1 MGWFPFFIQLEGA
14 RGLLVGGGR
23 VALRKAEKLLPFGA
37 QLTVVAPRI
46 CPPLAALPGLTL
58 CRRAFADS
66 DLSPAPDFVIAA
78 TGDRALDRRIAALCR
93 TRRILVN
100 VVDDP
105 AACGFYFPALVQRGR
120 LCIGISTGGASPTAA
135 AWLRQKIEALLPPGF
150 DGILDRLA
158 ARREAVKAEGGSE
171 AKRAE
176 RLQQAFALEL
186 AAAEAPRA
194 PAAAWEN
201 AGPGRVALV
210 GAGCG
215 RADLITVRGLR
226 LLQQCRAVVYDDL
239 IDTALLD
246 TAPAGAERIYVGK
259 RSGRHSAPQAEI
271 NAALIA
277 LAQRGGLTV
286 RLKGGDPY
294 VFGRGGEEAL
304 ALQRAGIPFEVVPG
318 HHGGHRRPGRSGH
331 TGHAPGRQPR
341 RTHHHGAHAG
351 RNARFFPLGR
361 AGGGWNAGLSDG
373 PAAAAADRC
382 RAAGGRFAA
391 PNARGRAFGRQ
402 RAAPGRCARKPWRD
416 HRRRARGRRRSPGC
430 DCRGRRAR
438 DGTAEFPIVNQQEKP
453 LAGGKVP
460 LSAALFFYTVTAAA
474 GRFLYCRGCGSAAL
488 RPGAGRS
495 RSGSPGRYR
504 RYTGGSRRG

>member
-37 QLTVVAPRI
+37 QLTVVAPCI

-78 TGDRALDRRIAALCR
+78 TGERALDRRIAALCR
-93 TRRILVN
+93 ARRILVN

-186 AAAEAPRA
+186 AAAEAPHA
-194 PAAAWEN
+194 PAAAREN

-318 HHGGHRRPGRSGH
+318 ITAAIAVPAEAGIPVTHRGVSRAVHIITAH
-331 TGHAPGRQPR
+331 TQDETPDFSRWAALAADGTLVFLMGLQRLPQIA
-341 RTHHHGAHAG
+341 AG
-351 RNARFFPLGR
+351 LL
-361 AGGGWNAGLSDG
+361 AGGLPPQT
-373 PAAAAADRC
+373 PAAVLSGGNAPHPAAVRASLGEITDAA
-382 RAAGGRFAA
+382 RAAGVEA
-391 PNARGRAFGRQ
+391 PAVIVVGDVAGMELL
-402 RAAPGRCARKPWRD
+402 
-416 HRRRARGRRRSPGC
+416 HSP
-430 DCRGRRAR
+430 
-438 DGTAEFPIVNQQEKP
+438 
-453 LAGGKVP
+453 
-460 LSAALFFYTVTAAA
+460 S
-474 GRFLYCRGCGSAAL
+474 
-488 RPGAGRS
+488 
-495 RSGSPGRYR
+495 
-504 RYTGGSRRG
+504 

>member
-37 QLTVVAPRI
+37 QLTVVAPCI
-46 CPPLAALPGLTL
+46 CPPLAVLPGLTL

-93 TRRILVN
+93 ARRILVN

-186 AAAEAPRA
+186 AAAEAPHA
-194 PAAAWEN
+194 PAAAREN

-239 IDTALLD
+239 IDSALLD

-318 HHGGHRRPGRSGH
+318 ITAAIAVPAEAGIPVTHRGVSRAVHIITAH
-331 TGHAPGRQPR
+331 TQDETPDFSRWAALAADGTLVFLMGLQRLPQIA
-341 RTHHHGAHAG
+341 AG
-351 RNARFFPLGR
+351 LL
-361 AGGGWNAGLSDG
+361 AGGLPPQTPAAVLSGGNAPHPAAVRASLGEI
-373 PAAAAADRC
+373 AAAA
-382 RAAGGRFAA
+382 RAAGVEA
-391 PNARGRAFGRQ
+391 PAVIVVGDVAGMELLN
-402 RAAPGRCARKPWRD
+402 
-416 HRRRARGRRRSPGC
+416 
-430 DCRGRRAR
+430 
-438 DGTAEFPIVNQQEKP
+438 FP
-453 LAGGKVP
+453 
-460 LSAALFFYTVTAAA
+460 S
-474 GRFLYCRGCGSAAL
+474 
-488 RPGAGRS
+488 
-495 RSGSPGRYR
+495 
-504 RYTGGSRRG
+504 

>member
-37 QLTVVAPRI
+37 QLTVVAPCI

-318 HHGGHRRPGRSGH
+318 ITAAIAVPAEAGIPVTHRGVSRAVHIITAH
-331 TGHAPGRQPR
+331 TQDETPDFSRWAALAADGTLVFLMGLQRLPQIA
-341 RTHHHGAHAG
+341 AG
-351 RNARFFPLGR
+351 LL
-361 AGGGWNAGLSDG
+361 AGGLPPQT
-373 PAAAAADRC
+373 PAAVLSGGNAPHPAAVRASLGEITDAA
-382 RAAGGRFAA
+382 RAAGVEA
-391 PNARGRAFGRQ
+391 PAVIVVGDVAGMELL
-402 RAAPGRCARKPWRD
+402 
-416 HRRRARGRRRSPGC
+416 HSP
-430 DCRGRRAR
+430 
-438 DGTAEFPIVNQQEKP
+438 
-453 LAGGKVP
+453 
-460 LSAALFFYTVTAAA
+460 S
-474 GRFLYCRGCGSAAL
+474 
-488 RPGAGRS
+488 
-495 RSGSPGRYR
+495 
-504 RYTGGSRRG
+504 

>member
-37 QLTVVAPRI
+37 QLTVVAPCI

-93 TRRILVN
+93 ARRILVN

-186 AAAEAPRA
+186 AAAEAPHA
-194 PAAAWEN
+194 PAAAREN

-215 RADLITVRGLR
+215 RADLITMRGLR

-318 HHGGHRRPGRSGH
+318 ITAAIAVPAEAGIPVTHRGVSRAVHIITAH
-331 TGHAPGRQPR
+331 TQDETPDFSRWAALAADGTLVFLMGLQRLPQIA
-341 RTHHHGAHAG
+341 AG
-351 RNARFFPLGR
+351 LL
-361 AGGGWNAGLSDG
+361 AGGLPPQT
-373 PAAAAADRC
+373 PAAVLSGGNAPHPAAVRASLGEITDAA
-382 RAAGGRFAA
+382 RAAGVEA
-391 PNARGRAFGRQ
+391 PAVIVVGDVAGMELLN
-402 RAAPGRCARKPWRD
+402 
-416 HRRRARGRRRSPGC
+416 
-430 DCRGRRAR
+430 
-438 DGTAEFPIVNQQEKP
+438 FP
-453 LAGGKVP
+453 
-460 LSAALFFYTVTAAA
+460 S
-474 GRFLYCRGCGSAAL
+474 
-488 RPGAGRS
+488 
-495 RSGSPGRYR
+495 
-504 RYTGGSRRG
+504 

>member
-1 MGWFPFFIQLEGA
+1 MGWFPFFIQLEGT

-37 QLTVVAPRI
+37 QLTVVAPCI

-93 TRRILVN
+93 ARRILVN

-186 AAAEAPRA
+186 AAAEAPHA

-318 HHGGHRRPGRSGH
+318 ITAAIAVPAEAGIPVTHRGVSRAVHIITAH
-331 TGHAPGRQPR
+331 TQDETPDFSRWAALAADGTLVFLMGLQRLPQIA
-341 RTHHHGAHAG
+341 AG
-351 RNARFFPLGR
+351 LL
-361 AGGGWNAGLSDG
+361 AGGLPPATPAAVLSGGNAPHPAAVRASLGEI
-373 PAAAAADRC
+373 AAAA
-382 RAAGGRFAA
+382 RAAGVEA
-391 PNARGRAFGRQ
+391 PAVIVVGDVAGMELLN
-402 RAAPGRCARKPWRD
+402 
-416 HRRRARGRRRSPGC
+416 
-430 DCRGRRAR
+430 
-438 DGTAEFPIVNQQEKP
+438 FP
-453 LAGGKVP
+453 
-460 LSAALFFYTVTAAA
+460 S
-474 GRFLYCRGCGSAAL
+474 
-488 RPGAGRS
+488 
-495 RSGSPGRYR
+495 
-504 RYTGGSRRG
+504 

>member
-1 MGWFPFFIQLEGA
+1 MGWFPFFIRLEGK

-37 QLTVVAPRI
+37 QLTVVAPCI

-186 AAAEAPRA
+186 AAAEAPHA
-194 PAAAWEN
+194 PAAAREN

-246 TAPAGAERIYVGK
+246 IAPAGAERIYVGK

-318 HHGGHRRPGRSGH
+318 ITAAIAVPAEAGIPVTHRGVSRAVHIITAH
-331 TGHAPGRQPR
+331 TQDETPDFSRWAALAADGTLVFLMGLQRLPQIA
-341 RTHHHGAHAG
+341 AG
-351 RNARFFPLGR
+351 LL
-361 AGGGWNAGLSDG
+361 AGGLPPQT
-373 PAAAAADRC
+373 PAAVLSGGNAPHPAAVRASLGEITDAA
-382 RAAGGRFAA
+382 RAAGVEA
-391 PNARGRAFGRQ
+391 PAVIVVGDVAGMELLN
-402 RAAPGRCARKPWRD
+402 
-416 HRRRARGRRRSPGC
+416 
-430 DCRGRRAR
+430 
-438 DGTAEFPIVNQQEKP
+438 FP
-453 LAGGKVP
+453 
-460 LSAALFFYTVTAAA
+460 S
-474 GRFLYCRGCGSAAL
+474 
-488 RPGAGRS
+488 
-495 RSGSPGRYR
+495 
-504 RYTGGSRRG
+504 

>member
-37 QLTVVAPRI
+37 QLTVVAPCI

-186 AAAEAPRA
+186 AAAEAPHA

-246 TAPAGAERIYVGK
+246 TVPAGAERIYVGK

-318 HHGGHRRPGRSGH
+318 ITAAIAVPAEAGIPVTHRGVSRAVHIITAH
-331 TGHAPGRQPR
+331 TQDETPDFSRWAALAADGTLVFLMGLQRLPQIA
-341 RTHHHGAHAG
+341 AG
-351 RNARFFPLGR
+351 LL
-361 AGGGWNAGLSDG
+361 AGGLPPQT
-373 PAAAAADRC
+373 PAAVLSGGNAPHPAAVRASLGEITDAA
-382 RAAGGRFAA
+382 RAAGVEA
-391 PNARGRAFGRQ
+391 PAVIVVGDVAGMELLN
-402 RAAPGRCARKPWRD
+402 
-416 HRRRARGRRRSPGC
+416 
-430 DCRGRRAR
+430 
-438 DGTAEFPIVNQQEKP
+438 FP
-453 LAGGKVP
+453 
-460 LSAALFFYTVTAAA
+460 S
-474 GRFLYCRGCGSAAL
+474 
-488 RPGAGRS
+488 
-495 RSGSPGRYR
+495 
-504 RYTGGSRRG
+504 

>member
-37 QLTVVAPRI
+37 QLTVVAPCI

-93 TRRILVN
+93 ARRILVN

-150 DGILDRLA
+150 AGILDRLA

-259 RSGRHSAPQAEI
+259 RSGRRSAPQAEI

-318 HHGGHRRPGRSGH
+318 ITAAIAVPAEAGIPVTHRGVSRAVHIITAH
-331 TGHAPGRQPR
+331 TQDETPDFSRWAALAADGTLVFLMGLQRLPQIA
-341 RTHHHGAHAG
+341 AG
-351 RNARFFPLGR
+351 LL
-361 AGGGWNAGLSDG
+361 AGGLPPQT
-373 PAAAAADRC
+373 PAAVLSGGNAPHPAAVRASLGEITDAA
-382 RAAGGRFAA
+382 RAAGVEA
-391 PNARGRAFGRQ
+391 PAVIVVGDVAGMELLN
-402 RAAPGRCARKPWRD
+402 
-416 HRRRARGRRRSPGC
+416 
-430 DCRGRRAR
+430 
-438 DGTAEFPIVNQQEKP
+438 FP
-453 LAGGKVP
+453 
-460 LSAALFFYTVTAAA
+460 S
-474 GRFLYCRGCGSAAL
+474 
-488 RPGAGRS
+488 
-495 RSGSPGRYR
+495 
-504 RYTGGSRRG
+504 

>member
-1 MGWFPFFIQLEGA
+1 MGWFPFFIQLEGT

-37 QLTVVAPRI
+37 QLTVVAPCI

-194 PAAAWEN
+194 PAAAREN

-318 HHGGHRRPGRSGH
+318 ITAAIAVPAEAGIPVTHRGVSRAVHIITAH
-331 TGHAPGRQPR
+331 TQDETPDFSRWAALAADGTLVFLMGLQRLPQIA
-341 RTHHHGAHAG
+341 AG
-351 RNARFFPLGR
+351 LL
-361 AGGGWNAGLSDG
+361 AGGLPPQT
-373 PAAAAADRC
+373 PAAVLSGGNAPHPAAVRASLGEITDAA
-382 RAAGGRFAA
+382 RAAGVEA
-391 PNARGRAFGRQ
+391 PAVIVVGDVAGMELLN
-402 RAAPGRCARKPWRD
+402 
-416 HRRRARGRRRSPGC
+416 SP
-430 DCRGRRAR
+430 
-438 DGTAEFPIVNQQEKP
+438 
-453 LAGGKVP
+453 
-460 LSAALFFYTVTAAA
+460 S
-474 GRFLYCRGCGSAAL
+474 
-488 RPGAGRS
+488 
-495 RSGSPGRYR
+495 
-504 RYTGGSRRG
+504 

>member
-1 MGWFPFFIQLEGA
+1 MGWFPFFVQLEGA

-37 QLTVVAPRI
+37 QLTVVAPCI

-78 TGDRALDRRIAALCR
+78 TGNRALDRRIAALCR

-318 HHGGHRRPGRSGH
+318 ITAAIAVPAEAGIPVTHRGVSRAVHIITAH
-331 TGHAPGRQPR
+331 TQDETPDFSRWAALAADGTLVFLMGLQRLPQIA
-341 RTHHHGAHAG
+341 AG
-351 RNARFFPLGR
+351 LL
-361 AGGGWNAGLSDG
+361 AGGLPPQT
-373 PAAAAADRC
+373 PAAVLSGGNAPHPAAVRASLGEITDAA
-382 RAAGGRFAA
+382 RAAGVEA
-391 PNARGRAFGRQ
+391 PAVIVVGDVAGMELLN
-402 RAAPGRCARKPWRD
+402 
-416 HRRRARGRRRSPGC
+416 
-430 DCRGRRAR
+430 
-438 DGTAEFPIVNQQEKP
+438 FP
-453 LAGGKVP
+453 
-460 LSAALFFYTVTAAA
+460 S
-474 GRFLYCRGCGSAAL
+474 
-488 RPGAGRS
+488 
-495 RSGSPGRYR
+495 
-504 RYTGGSRRG
+504 

>member
-37 QLTVVAPRI
+37 QLTVVAPCI

-93 TRRILVN
+93 ARRILVN

-194 PAAAWEN
+194 PAAARES

-246 TAPAGAERIYVGK
+246 TVPAGAERIYVGK

-318 HHGGHRRPGRSGH
+318 ITAAIAVPAEAGIPVTHRGVSRAVHIITAH
-331 TGHAPGRQPR
+331 TQDETPDFSRWAALAADGTLVFLMGLQRLPQIA
-341 RTHHHGAHAG
+341 AG
-351 RNARFFPLGR
+351 LL
-361 AGGGWNAGLSDG
+361 AGGLPPQT
-373 PAAAAADRC
+373 PAAVLSGGNAPHPAAVRASLGEITDAA
-382 RAAGGRFAA
+382 RAAGVEA
-391 PNARGRAFGRQ
+391 PAVIVVGDVAGMELLN
-402 RAAPGRCARKPWRD
+402 
-416 HRRRARGRRRSPGC
+416 
-430 DCRGRRAR
+430 
-438 DGTAEFPIVNQQEKP
+438 FP
-453 LAGGKVP
+453 
-460 LSAALFFYTVTAAA
+460 S
-474 GRFLYCRGCGSAAL
+474 
-488 RPGAGRS
+488 
-495 RSGSPGRYR
+495 
-504 RYTGGSRRG
+504 

>member
-37 QLTVVAPRI
+37 QLTVVAPCI

-93 TRRILVN
+93 ARRILVN

-186 AAAEAPRA
+186 AAAEAPHA
-194 PAAAWEN
+194 PAAAREN

-318 HHGGHRRPGRSGH
+318 ITAAIAVPAEAGIPVTHRGVSRAVHIITAH
-331 TGHAPGRQPR
+331 TQDETPDFSRWAALAADGTLVFLMGLQRLPQIA
-341 RTHHHGAHAG
+341 AG
-351 RNARFFPLGR
+351 LL
-361 AGGGWNAGLSDG
+361 AGGLPPQT
-373 PAAAAADRC
+373 PAAVLSGGNAPHPAAVRASLGEITDAA
-382 RAAGGRFAA
+382 RAAGVEA
-391 PNARGRAFGRQ
+391 PAV
-402 RAAPGRCARKPWRD
+402 
-416 HRRRARGRRRSPGC
+416 
-430 DCRGRRAR
+430 
-438 DGTAEFPIVNQQEKP
+438 IVVGDV
-453 LAGGKVP
+453 AGMELLNYP
-460 LSAALFFYTVTAAA
+460 S
-474 GRFLYCRGCGSAAL
+474 
-488 RPGAGRS
+488 
-495 RSGSPGRYR
+495 
-504 RYTGGSRRG
+504 

>member
-1 MGWFPFFIQLEGA
+1 MGWFPFFIRLEGA

-37 QLTVVAPRI
+37 QLTVVAPCI

-93 TRRILVN
+93 ARRILVN

-186 AAAEAPRA
+186 AAAEAPHA
-194 PAAAWEN
+194 PAVARES

-246 TAPAGAERIYVGK
+246 TVPAGAERIYVGK

-318 HHGGHRRPGRSGH
+318 ITAAIAVPAEAGIPVTHRGVSRAVHIITAH
-331 TGHAPGRQPR
+331 TQDETPDFSRWAALAADGTLVFLMGLQRLPQIA
-341 RTHHHGAHAG
+341 AG
-351 RNARFFPLGR
+351 LL
-361 AGGGWNAGLSDG
+361 AGGLPPQT
-373 PAAAAADRC
+373 PAAVLSGGNAPHPAAVRASLGEITDAA
-382 RAAGGRFAA
+382 RAAGVEA
-391 PNARGRAFGRQ
+391 PAVIVVGDVAGMELL
-402 RAAPGRCARKPWRD
+402 
-416 HRRRARGRRRSPGC
+416 HSP
-430 DCRGRRAR
+430 
-438 DGTAEFPIVNQQEKP
+438 
-453 LAGGKVP
+453 
-460 LSAALFFYTVTAAA
+460 S
-474 GRFLYCRGCGSAAL
+474 
-488 RPGAGRS
+488 
-495 RSGSPGRYR
+495 
-504 RYTGGSRRG
+504 

>member
-37 QLTVVAPRI
+37 QLTVVAPCI

-93 TRRILVN
+93 ARRILVN

-318 HHGGHRRPGRSGH
+318 ITAAIAVPAEAGIPVTHRGVSRAVHIITAH
-331 TGHAPGRQPR
+331 TQDETPDFSRWAALAADGTLVFLMGLQRLPQIA
-341 RTHHHGAHAG
+341 AG
-351 RNARFFPLGR
+351 LL
-361 AGGGWNAGLSDG
+361 AGGLPPQTPAAVLSGGNAPHPAAVRASLGEI
-373 PAAAAADRC
+373 AAAA
-382 RAAGGRFAA
+382 RAAGVEA
-391 PNARGRAFGRQ
+391 PAVIVVGDVAGMELLN
-402 RAAPGRCARKPWRD
+402 
-416 HRRRARGRRRSPGC
+416 
-430 DCRGRRAR
+430 
-438 DGTAEFPIVNQQEKP
+438 FP
-453 LAGGKVP
+453 
-460 LSAALFFYTVTAAA
+460 S
-474 GRFLYCRGCGSAAL
+474 
-488 RPGAGRS
+488 
-495 RSGSPGRYR
+495 
-504 RYTGGSRRG
+504 

>member
-1 MGWFPFFIQLEGA
+1 MGWFPFFIQLEGT
-14 RGLLVGGGR
+14 RVLLVGGGR

-37 QLTVVAPRI
+37 QLTVVAPCI

-186 AAAEAPRA
+186 AAAEAPHA
-194 PAAAWEN
+194 PAAAREN

-239 IDTALLD
+239 IDSALLD

-318 HHGGHRRPGRSGH
+318 ITAAIAVPAEAGIPVTHRGVSRAVHIITAH
-331 TGHAPGRQPR
+331 TQDETPDFSRWAALAADGTLVFLMGLQRLPQIA
-341 RTHHHGAHAG
+341 
-351 RNARFFPLGR
+351 
-361 AGGGWNAGLSDG
+361 AGL
-373 PAAAAADRC
+373 
-382 RAAGGRFAA
+382 
-391 PNARGRAFGRQ
+391 
-402 RAAPGRCARKPWRD
+402 
-416 HRRRARGRRRSPGC
+416 
-430 DCRGRRAR
+430 
-438 DGTAEFPIVNQQEKP
+438 
-453 LAGGKVP
+453 LAGGLPPATPAAV
-460 LSAALFFYTVTAAA
+460 LSGGNAPHPAAVRASLGEIVAAA
-474 GRFLYCRGCGSAAL
+474 RAADVEA
-488 RPGAGRS
+488 PAVIVVGDVAGMELLNFPS
-495 RSGSPGRYR
+495 
-504 RYTGGSRRG
+504 

>member
-37 QLTVVAPRI
+37 QLTVVAPCI
-46 CPPLAALPGLTL
+46 CPSLAALPGLTL

-93 TRRILVN
+93 ARRILVN

-120 LCIGISTGGASPTAA
+120 LCIGISTSGASPTAA

-186 AAAEAPRA
+186 AAAEAPHA
-194 PAAAWEN
+194 PAAAREN

-246 TAPAGAERIYVGK
+246 TVPAGAERIYVGK

-318 HHGGHRRPGRSGH
+318 ITAAIAVPAEAGIPVTHRGVSRAVHIITAH
-331 TGHAPGRQPR
+331 TQDETPDFSRWAALAADGTLVFLMGLQRLPQIA
-341 RTHHHGAHAG
+341 AG
-351 RNARFFPLGR
+351 LL
-361 AGGGWNAGLSDG
+361 AGGLPPQT
-373 PAAAAADRC
+373 PAAVLSGGNAPHPAAVRASLGEITDAA
-382 RAAGGRFAA
+382 RAAGVEA
-391 PNARGRAFGRQ
+391 PAVIVVGDVAGMELL
-402 RAAPGRCARKPWRD
+402 
-416 HRRRARGRRRSPGC
+416 HSP
-430 DCRGRRAR
+430 
-438 DGTAEFPIVNQQEKP
+438 
-453 LAGGKVP
+453 
-460 LSAALFFYTVTAAA
+460 S
-474 GRFLYCRGCGSAAL
+474 
-488 RPGAGRS
+488 
-495 RSGSPGRYR
+495 
-504 RYTGGSRRG
+504 

>member
-1 MGWFPFFIQLEGA
+1 MGWFPFFIRLEGA
-14 RGLLVGGGR
+14 HGLLVGGGR
-23 VALRKAEKLLPFGA
+23 VALHKAEKLLPFGA

-186 AAAEAPRA
+186 AAAEAPHA
-194 PAAAWEN
+194 PAAAREN

-215 RADLITVRGLR
+215 RANLITVRGLR

-318 HHGGHRRPGRSGH
+318 ITAAIAVPAEAGIPVTHRGVSRAVHIITAH
-331 TGHAPGRQPR
+331 TQDETPDFSRWAALAADGTLVFLMGLQRLPQIA
-341 RTHHHGAHAG
+341 AG
-351 RNARFFPLGR
+351 LL
-361 AGGGWNAGLSDG
+361 AGGLPPET
-373 PAAAAADRC
+373 PAAVLSGGNAPHPAAVRASLGEIADAA
-382 RAAGGRFAA
+382 RAAGVEA
-391 PNARGRAFGRQ
+391 PAVIVVGDVAGMELLN
-402 RAAPGRCARKPWRD
+402 
-416 HRRRARGRRRSPGC
+416 
-430 DCRGRRAR
+430 
-438 DGTAEFPIVNQQEKP
+438 FP
-453 LAGGKVP
+453 
-460 LSAALFFYTVTAAA
+460 S
-474 GRFLYCRGCGSAAL
+474 
-488 RPGAGRS
+488 
-495 RSGSPGRYR
+495 
-504 RYTGGSRRG
+504 

>member
-37 QLTVVAPRI
+37 QLTVVAPCI

-93 TRRILVN
+93 ARRILVN

-186 AAAEAPRA
+186 AAAEAPHA
-194 PAAAWEN
+194 PAAAREN

-318 HHGGHRRPGRSGH
+318 ITAAIAVPAEAGIPVTHRGVSRAVHIITAH
-331 TGHAPGRQPR
+331 TQDETPDFSRWAALAADGTLVFLMGLQRLPQIA
-341 RTHHHGAHAG
+341 AG
-351 RNARFFPLGR
+351 LL
-361 AGGGWNAGLSDG
+361 AGGLPPQT
-373 PAAAAADRC
+373 PAAVLSGGNAPHPAAVRASLGEITDVA
-382 RAAGGRFAA
+382 RAAGVEA
-391 PNARGRAFGRQ
+391 PAVIVVGDVAGMELL
-402 RAAPGRCARKPWRD
+402 
-416 HRRRARGRRRSPGC
+416 H
-430 DCRGRRAR
+430 
-438 DGTAEFPIVNQQEKP
+438 FP
-453 LAGGKVP
+453 
-460 LSAALFFYTVTAAA
+460 S
-474 GRFLYCRGCGSAAL
+474 
-488 RPGAGRS
+488 
-495 RSGSPGRYR
+495 
-504 RYTGGSRRG
+504 

>member
-1 MGWFPFFIQLEGA
+1 MGWFPFFIQLEGT

-37 QLTVVAPRI
+37 QLTVVAPCI

-176 RLQQAFALEL
+176 RRQQAFALEL
-186 AAAEAPRA
+186 AAAEAPHA
-194 PAAAWEN
+194 PAAAREN

-246 TAPAGAERIYVGK
+246 TVPAGAERIYVGK

-318 HHGGHRRPGRSGH
+318 ITAAIAVPAEAGIPVTHRGVSRAVHIITAH
-331 TGHAPGRQPR
+331 TQDETPDFSRWAALAADGTLVFLMGLQRLPQIA
-341 RTHHHGAHAG
+341 AG
-351 RNARFFPLGR
+351 LL
-361 AGGGWNAGLSDG
+361 AGGLPPATPAAVLSGGNAPHPAAVRASLGEI
-373 PAAAAADRC
+373 AAAA
-382 RAAGGRFAA
+382 RAADVEA
-391 PNARGRAFGRQ
+391 PAVIVVGDVAGMELLN
-402 RAAPGRCARKPWRD
+402 
-416 HRRRARGRRRSPGC
+416 
-430 DCRGRRAR
+430 
-438 DGTAEFPIVNQQEKP
+438 FP
-453 LAGGKVP
+453 
-460 LSAALFFYTVTAAA
+460 S
-474 GRFLYCRGCGSAAL
+474 
-488 RPGAGRS
+488 
-495 RSGSPGRYR
+495 
-504 RYTGGSRRG
+504 

>member
-37 QLTVVAPRI
+37 QLTVVAPCI

-93 TRRILVN
+93 ARRILVN

-186 AAAEAPRA
+186 AAAEAPPV

-318 HHGGHRRPGRSGH
+318 ITAAIAVPAEAGIPVTHRGVSRAVHIITAH
-331 TGHAPGRQPR
+331 TQDETPDFSRWAALAADGTLVFLMGLQRLPQIA
-341 RTHHHGAHAG
+341 AG
-351 RNARFFPLGR
+351 LL
-361 AGGGWNAGLSDG
+361 AGGLPPATPAAVLSGGNAPHPAAVRASLGEI
-373 PAAAAADRC
+373 AAAA
-382 RAAGGRFAA
+382 RAADVEA
-391 PNARGRAFGRQ
+391 PAVIVVGDVAGMELLN
-402 RAAPGRCARKPWRD
+402 
-416 HRRRARGRRRSPGC
+416 
-430 DCRGRRAR
+430 
-438 DGTAEFPIVNQQEKP
+438 FP
-453 LAGGKVP
+453 
-460 LSAALFFYTVTAAA
+460 S
-474 GRFLYCRGCGSAAL
+474 
-488 RPGAGRS
+488 
-495 RSGSPGRYR
+495 
-504 RYTGGSRRG
+504 

>member
-37 QLTVVAPRI
+37 QLTVVAPCI

-93 TRRILVN
+93 ARRILVN

-186 AAAEAPRA
+186 AAAEAPHA
-194 PAAAWEN
+194 PAAAREN

-246 TAPAGAERIYVGK
+246 TVPAGAERIYVGK

-318 HHGGHRRPGRSGH
+318 ITAAIAVPAEAGIPVTHRGVSRAVHIITAH
-331 TGHAPGRQPR
+331 TQDETPDFSRWAALAADGTLVFLMGLQRLPQIA
-341 RTHHHGAHAG
+341 AG
-351 RNARFFPLGR
+351 LL
-361 AGGGWNAGLSDG
+361 AGGLP
-373 PAAAAADRC
+373 PAPPGC
-382 RAAGGRFAA
+382 
-391 PNARGRAFGRQ
+391 AFGRQ

-416 HRRRARGRRRSPGC
+416 HRRRARGRRRSPGRHR
-430 DCRGRRAR
+430 RGRRCG
-438 DGTAEFPIVNQQEKP
+438 DGAAEFPVIKQQEKP

>member
-246 TAPAGAERIYVGK
+246 IAPAGAERIYVGK

-318 HHGGHRRPGRSGH
+318 ITAAIAVPAEAGIPVTHRGVSRAVHIITAH
-331 TGHAPGRQPR
+331 TQDETPDFSRWAALAADGTLVFLMGLQRLPQIA
-341 RTHHHGAHAG
+341 AG
-351 RNARFFPLGR
+351 LL
-361 AGGGWNAGLSDG
+361 AGGLPPATPAAVLSGGNAPHPAAVRASLGEI
-373 PAAAAADRC
+373 AAAA
-382 RAAGGRFAA
+382 RAAGVEA
-391 PNARGRAFGRQ
+391 PAV
-402 RAAPGRCARKPWRD
+402 
-416 HRRRARGRRRSPGC
+416 
-430 DCRGRRAR
+430 
-438 DGTAEFPIVNQQEKP
+438 IVVGDV
-453 LAGGKVP
+453 AGMELESSQVQKQ
-460 LSAALFFYTVTAAA
+460 
-474 GRFLYCRGCGSAAL
+474 
-488 RPGAGRS
+488 
-495 RSGSPGRYR
+495 
-504 RYTGGSRRG
+504 

>member
-37 QLTVVAPRI
+37 QLTVVAPCI

-93 TRRILVN
+93 ARRILVN

-194 PAAAWEN
+194 PAAAREN

-318 HHGGHRRPGRSGH
+318 ITAAIAVPAEAGIPVTHRGVSRAVHIITAH
-331 TGHAPGRQPR
+331 TQDETPDFSRWAALAADGTLVFLMGLQRLPQIA
-341 RTHHHGAHAG
+341 AG
-351 RNARFFPLGR
+351 LL
-361 AGGGWNAGLSDG
+361 AGGLPPQT
-373 PAAAAADRC
+373 PAAVLSGGNAPHPAAVRASLGEITDAA
-382 RAAGGRFAA
+382 RAAGVEA
-391 PNARGRAFGRQ
+391 PAVIVVGDVAGMELLN
-402 RAAPGRCARKPWRD
+402 
-416 HRRRARGRRRSPGC
+416 
-430 DCRGRRAR
+430 
-438 DGTAEFPIVNQQEKP
+438 FP
-453 LAGGKVP
+453 
-460 LSAALFFYTVTAAA
+460 S
-474 GRFLYCRGCGSAAL
+474 
-488 RPGAGRS
+488 
-495 RSGSPGRYR
+495 
-504 RYTGGSRRG
+504 

>member
-1 MGWFPFFIQLEGA
+1 MGWFPFFVQLEGA

-37 QLTVVAPRI
+37 QLTVVAPCI

-93 TRRILVN
+93 ARRILVN

-186 AAAEAPRA
+186 AAAEAPPV
-194 PAAAWEN
+194 PAAAREN

-259 RSGRHSAPQAEI
+259 RSGQHSAPQAEI

-318 HHGGHRRPGRSGH
+318 ITAAIAVPAEAGIPVTHRGVSRAVHIITAH
-331 TGHAPGRQPR
+331 TQDETSDFSRWAALAADGTLVFLMGLQRLPQIA
-341 RTHHHGAHAG
+341 AG
-351 RNARFFPLGR
+351 LL
-361 AGGGWNAGLSDG
+361 AGGLPPQT
-373 PAAAAADRC
+373 PAAVLSGGNAPHPAAVRASLGEITDAA
-382 RAAGGRFAA
+382 RAAGVEA
-391 PNARGRAFGRQ
+391 PAVIVVGDVAGMELL
-402 RAAPGRCARKPWRD
+402 
-416 HRRRARGRRRSPGC
+416 HSP
-430 DCRGRRAR
+430 
-438 DGTAEFPIVNQQEKP
+438 
-453 LAGGKVP
+453 
-460 LSAALFFYTVTAAA
+460 S
-474 GRFLYCRGCGSAAL
+474 
-488 RPGAGRS
+488 
-495 RSGSPGRYR
+495 
-504 RYTGGSRRG
+504 

>member
-37 QLTVVAPRI
+37 QLTVVAPCI

-93 TRRILVN
+93 ARRILVN

-120 LCIGISTGGASPTAA
+120 LCIGISTGGASPSAA

-246 TAPAGAERIYVGK
+246 TVPAGAERIYVGK

-318 HHGGHRRPGRSGH
+318 ITAAIAVPAEAGIPVTHRGVSRAVHIITAH
-331 TGHAPGRQPR
+331 TQDETPDFSRWAALAADGTLVFLMGLQRLPQIA
-341 RTHHHGAHAG
+341 AG
-351 RNARFFPLGR
+351 LL
-361 AGGGWNAGLSDG
+361 AGGLPPQT
-373 PAAAAADRC
+373 PAAVLSGGNAPHPAAVRASLGEITDAA
-382 RAAGGRFAA
+382 RAAGVEA
-391 PNARGRAFGRQ
+391 PAVIVVGDVAGMELLN
-402 RAAPGRCARKPWRD
+402 
-416 HRRRARGRRRSPGC
+416 
-430 DCRGRRAR
+430 
-438 DGTAEFPIVNQQEKP
+438 FP
-453 LAGGKVP
+453 
-460 LSAALFFYTVTAAA
+460 S
-474 GRFLYCRGCGSAAL
+474 
-488 RPGAGRS
+488 
-495 RSGSPGRYR
+495 
-504 RYTGGSRRG
+504 

>member
-37 QLTVVAPRI
+37 QLTVVAPCI

-78 TGDRALDRRIAALCR
+78 TGDRALDRRIAALCHA
-93 TRRILVN
+93 RRILVN

-158 ARREAVKAEGGSE
+158 SRREAVKAEGGSE

-318 HHGGHRRPGRSGH
+318 ITAAIAVPAEAGIPVTHRGVSRAVHIITAH
-331 TGHAPGRQPR
+331 TQDETPDFSRWAALAADGTLVFLMGLQRLPQIA
-341 RTHHHGAHAG
+341 AG
-351 RNARFFPLGR
+351 LL
-361 AGGGWNAGLSDG
+361 AGGLPPQT
-373 PAAAAADRC
+373 PAAVLSGGNAPHPAAVRANLGEITDAA
-382 RAAGGRFAA
+382 RAAGVEA
-391 PNARGRAFGRQ
+391 PAVIVVGDVAGMELLN
-402 RAAPGRCARKPWRD
+402 
-416 HRRRARGRRRSPGC
+416 SP
-430 DCRGRRAR
+430 
-438 DGTAEFPIVNQQEKP
+438 
-453 LAGGKVP
+453 
-460 LSAALFFYTVTAAA
+460 S
-474 GRFLYCRGCGSAAL
+474 
-488 RPGAGRS
+488 
-495 RSGSPGRYR
+495 
-504 RYTGGSRRG
+504 

>member
-1 MGWFPFFIQLEGA
+1 MGWFPFFIQLEGT

-37 QLTVVAPRI
+37 QLTVVAPCI

-93 TRRILVN
+93 ARRILVN

-186 AAAEAPRA
+186 AAAEAPHA
-194 PAAAWEN
+194 PAAAREN

-318 HHGGHRRPGRSGH
+318 ITAAIAVPAEAGIPVTHRGVSRAVHIITAH
-331 TGHAPGRQPR
+331 TQDETPDFSRWAALAADGTLVFLMGLQRLPQIA
-341 RTHHHGAHAG
+341 AG
-351 RNARFFPLGR
+351 LL
-361 AGGGWNAGLSDG
+361 AGGLPPQT
-373 PAAAAADRC
+373 PAAVLSGGNAPHPAAVRANLGEITDAA
-382 RAAGGRFAA
+382 RAAGVEA
-391 PNARGRAFGRQ
+391 PAVIVVGDVAGMELLN
-402 RAAPGRCARKPWRD
+402 
-416 HRRRARGRRRSPGC
+416 
-430 DCRGRRAR
+430 
-438 DGTAEFPIVNQQEKP
+438 FP
-453 LAGGKVP
+453 
-460 LSAALFFYTVTAAA
+460 S
-474 GRFLYCRGCGSAAL
+474 
-488 RPGAGRS
+488 
-495 RSGSPGRYR
+495 
-504 RYTGGSRRG
+504 

>member
-37 QLTVVAPRI
+37 QLTVVAPCI

-186 AAAEAPRA
+186 AAAEAPHA
-194 PAAAWEN
+194 PAAAREN

-246 TAPAGAERIYVGK
+246 TVPAGAERIYVGK

-318 HHGGHRRPGRSGH
+318 ITAAIAVPAEAGIPVTHRGVSRAVHIITAH
-331 TGHAPGRQPR
+331 TQDETPDFSRWAALAADGTLVFLMGLQRLPQIA
-341 RTHHHGAHAG
+341 AG
-351 RNARFFPLGR
+351 LL
-361 AGGGWNAGLSDG
+361 AGGLPPQT
-373 PAAAAADRC
+373 PAAVLSGGNAPHPAAVRASLGEITDAA
-382 RAAGGRFAA
+382 RAAGVEA
-391 PNARGRAFGRQ
+391 PAVIVVGDVAGMELLN
-402 RAAPGRCARKPWRD
+402 
-416 HRRRARGRRRSPGC
+416 
-430 DCRGRRAR
+430 
-438 DGTAEFPIVNQQEKP
+438 FP
-453 LAGGKVP
+453 
-460 LSAALFFYTVTAAA
+460 S
-474 GRFLYCRGCGSAAL
+474 
-488 RPGAGRS
+488 
-495 RSGSPGRYR
+495 
-504 RYTGGSRRG
+504 

>member
-37 QLTVVAPRI
+37 QLTVVAPCI

-318 HHGGHRRPGRSGH
+318 ITAAIAVPAEAGIPVTHRGVSRAVHIITAH
-331 TGHAPGRQPR
+331 TQDETPDFSRWAALAADGTLVFLMGLQRLPQIA
-341 RTHHHGAHAG
+341 AG
-351 RNARFFPLGR
+351 LL
-361 AGGGWNAGLSDG
+361 AGGLPPQT
-373 PAAAAADRC
+373 PAAVLSGGNAPHPAAVRASLGEITDAA
-382 RAAGGRFAA
+382 RAAGVEA
-391 PNARGRAFGRQ
+391 PAVIVVGDVAGMELLN
-402 RAAPGRCARKPWRD
+402 
-416 HRRRARGRRRSPGC
+416 
-430 DCRGRRAR
+430 
-438 DGTAEFPIVNQQEKP
+438 FP
-453 LAGGKVP
+453 
-460 LSAALFFYTVTAAA
+460 S
-474 GRFLYCRGCGSAAL
+474 
-488 RPGAGRS
+488 
-495 RSGSPGRYR
+495 
-504 RYTGGSRRG
+504 

>member
-37 QLTVVAPRI
+37 QLTVVAPCI

-186 AAAEAPRA
+186 AAAEAPHA
-194 PAAAWEN
+194 PAAAREN

-239 IDTALLD
+239 IDSALLD

-318 HHGGHRRPGRSGH
+318 ITAAIAVPAEAGIPVTHRGVSRAVHIITAH
-331 TGHAPGRQPR
+331 TQDETPDFSRWAALAADGTLVFLMGLQRLPQIA
-341 RTHHHGAHAG
+341 
-351 RNARFFPLGR
+351 
-361 AGGGWNAGLSDG
+361 AGL
-373 PAAAAADRC
+373 
-382 RAAGGRFAA
+382 
-391 PNARGRAFGRQ
+391 
-402 RAAPGRCARKPWRD
+402 
-416 HRRRARGRRRSPGC
+416 
-430 DCRGRRAR
+430 
-438 DGTAEFPIVNQQEKP
+438 
-453 LAGGKVP
+453 LAGGLPPQTPAAV
-460 LSAALFFYTVTAAA
+460 LSGGNAPHPAAVRASLGKITDAARATGVEAPAVIVVGDVA
-474 GRFLYCRGCGSAAL
+474 GMELL
-488 RPGAGRS
+488 H
-495 RSGSPGRYR
+495 SP
-504 RYTGGSRRG
+504 S

>member
-1 MGWFPFFIQLEGA
+1 MGWFPFFVQLEGA

-37 QLTVVAPRI
+37 QLTVVAPCI

-186 AAAEAPRA
+186 AAAEAPPV
-194 PAAAWEN
+194 PAAAREN

-259 RSGRHSAPQAEI
+259 RSGQHSAPQAEI

-318 HHGGHRRPGRSGH
+318 ITAAIAVPAEAGIPVTHRGVSRAVHIITAH
-331 TGHAPGRQPR
+331 TQDETSDFSRWAALAADGTLVFLMGLQRLPQIA
-341 RTHHHGAHAG
+341 AG
-351 RNARFFPLGR
+351 LL
-361 AGGGWNAGLSDG
+361 AGGLPPQT
-373 PAAAAADRC
+373 PAAVLSGGNAPHPAAVRASLGEITDAA
-382 RAAGGRFAA
+382 RAAGVEA
-391 PNARGRAFGRQ
+391 PAVIVVGDVAGMELL
-402 RAAPGRCARKPWRD
+402 
-416 HRRRARGRRRSPGC
+416 HSP
-430 DCRGRRAR
+430 
-438 DGTAEFPIVNQQEKP
+438 
-453 LAGGKVP
+453 
-460 LSAALFFYTVTAAA
+460 S
-474 GRFLYCRGCGSAAL
+474 
-488 RPGAGRS
+488 
-495 RSGSPGRYR
+495 
-504 RYTGGSRRG
+504 

>member
-37 QLTVVAPRI
+37 QLTVVAPCI

-93 TRRILVN
+93 ARRILVN

-194 PAAAWEN
+194 PAVAREN

-239 IDTALLD
+239 IDSALLD

-318 HHGGHRRPGRSGH
+318 ITAAIAVPAEAGIPVTHRGVSRAVHIITAH
-331 TGHAPGRQPR
+331 TQDETPDFSRWAALAADGTLVFLMGLQRLPQIA
-341 RTHHHGAHAG
+341 AG
-351 RNARFFPLGR
+351 LL
-361 AGGGWNAGLSDG
+361 AGGLPPQT
-373 PAAAAADRC
+373 PAAVLSGGNAPHPAAVRASLGEITDAA
-382 RAAGGRFAA
+382 RAAGVEA
-391 PNARGRAFGRQ
+391 PAVIVVGDVAGMELLN
-402 RAAPGRCARKPWRD
+402 
-416 HRRRARGRRRSPGC
+416 
-430 DCRGRRAR
+430 
-438 DGTAEFPIVNQQEKP
+438 FP
-453 LAGGKVP
+453 
-460 LSAALFFYTVTAAA
+460 S
-474 GRFLYCRGCGSAAL
+474 
-488 RPGAGRS
+488 
-495 RSGSPGRYR
+495 
-504 RYTGGSRRG
+504 

>member
-37 QLTVVAPRI
+37 QLTVVAPCI

-186 AAAEAPRA
+186 AAEAPRA

-246 TAPAGAERIYVGK
+246 TVPAGAERIYVGK

-318 HHGGHRRPGRSGH
+318 ITAAIAVPAEAGIPVTHRGVSRAVHIITAH
-331 TGHAPGRQPR
+331 TQDETPDFSRWAALPADGTLVFLMGLQRLPQIA
-341 RTHHHGAHAG
+341 AG
-351 RNARFFPLGR
+351 LL
-361 AGGGWNAGLSDG
+361 AGGLPPQT
-373 PAAAAADRC
+373 PAAVLSGGNAPHPAAVRASLGEITDAA
-382 RAAGGRFAA
+382 RAAGVEA
-391 PNARGRAFGRQ
+391 PAVIVVGDVAGMELLN
-402 RAAPGRCARKPWRD
+402 
-416 HRRRARGRRRSPGC
+416 
-430 DCRGRRAR
+430 
-438 DGTAEFPIVNQQEKP
+438 FP
-453 LAGGKVP
+453 
-460 LSAALFFYTVTAAA
+460 S
-474 GRFLYCRGCGSAAL
+474 
-488 RPGAGRS
+488 
-495 RSGSPGRYR
+495 
-504 RYTGGSRRG
+504 

>member
-1 MGWFPFFIQLEGA
+1 MGWFPFFIQLEGT

-37 QLTVVAPRI
+37 QLTVVAPCI

-93 TRRILVN
+93 ARRILVN

-186 AAAEAPRA
+186 AAAEAPHA

-246 TAPAGAERIYVGK
+246 TVPAGAERIYVGK

-318 HHGGHRRPGRSGH
+318 ITAAIAVPAEAGIPVTHRGVSRAVHIITAH
-331 TGHAPGRQPR
+331 TQDETPDFSRWAALAADGTLVFLMGLQRLPQIA
-341 RTHHHGAHAG
+341 AG
-351 RNARFFPLGR
+351 LL
-361 AGGGWNAGLSDG
+361 AGGLPPATPAAVLSGGNAPHPAAVRASLGEI
-373 PAAAAADRC
+373 AAAA
-382 RAAGGRFAA
+382 RAAGVEA
-391 PNARGRAFGRQ
+391 PAVIVVGDVAGMELLN
-402 RAAPGRCARKPWRD
+402 
-416 HRRRARGRRRSPGC
+416 
-430 DCRGRRAR
+430 
-438 DGTAEFPIVNQQEKP
+438 FP
-453 LAGGKVP
+453 
-460 LSAALFFYTVTAAA
+460 S
-474 GRFLYCRGCGSAAL
+474 
-488 RPGAGRS
+488 
-495 RSGSPGRYR
+495 
-504 RYTGGSRRG
+504 

>member
-37 QLTVVAPRI
+37 QLTVVAPCI

-93 TRRILVN
+93 ARRILVN

-186 AAAEAPRA
+186 AAAEAPHA
-194 PAAAWEN
+194 PAAAREN

-318 HHGGHRRPGRSGH
+318 ITAAIAVPAEAGIPVTHRGVSRAVHIITAH
-331 TGHAPGRQPR
+331 TQDETPDFSRWAALAADGTLVFLMGLQRLPQIA
-341 RTHHHGAHAG
+341 AG
-351 RNARFFPLGR
+351 LL
-361 AGGGWNAGLSDG
+361 AGGLPPQTPAAVLSGGNAPHPAAVRASLGEI
-373 PAAAAADRC
+373 AAAA
-382 RAAGGRFAA
+382 RAAGVEA
-391 PNARGRAFGRQ
+391 PAVIVVGDVAGMELL
-402 RAAPGRCARKPWRD
+402 
-416 HRRRARGRRRSPGC
+416 HSP
-430 DCRGRRAR
+430 
-438 DGTAEFPIVNQQEKP
+438 
-453 LAGGKVP
+453 
-460 LSAALFFYTVTAAA
+460 S
-474 GRFLYCRGCGSAAL
+474 
-488 RPGAGRS
+488 
-495 RSGSPGRYR
+495 
-504 RYTGGSRRG
+504 

>member
-14 RGLLVGGGR
+14 HGLLVGGGR

-78 TGDRALDRRIAALCR
+78 TGDRALDRRIAALCHAQ
-93 TRRILVN
+93 RILVN

-186 AAAEAPRA
+186 AAAEAPPV
-194 PAAAWEN
+194 PAAAREN

-318 HHGGHRRPGRSGH
+318 ITAAIAVPAEAGIPVTHRGISRAVHIITAH
-331 TGHAPGRQPR
+331 TQDETPDFSSWAALAADGTLVFLMGLQRLPQIA
-341 RTHHHGAHAG
+341 AG
-351 RNARFFPLGR
+351 LL
-361 AGGGWNAGLSDG
+361 AGGLPPQT
-373 PAAAAADRC
+373 PAAVLSGGNAPHPAAVRASLGEITDAA
-382 RAAGGRFAA
+382 RAAGVEA
-391 PNARGRAFGRQ
+391 PAVIVVGDVAGMELLN
-402 RAAPGRCARKPWRD
+402 
-416 HRRRARGRRRSPGC
+416 
-430 DCRGRRAR
+430 
-438 DGTAEFPIVNQQEKP
+438 FP
-453 LAGGKVP
+453 
-460 LSAALFFYTVTAAA
+460 S
-474 GRFLYCRGCGSAAL
+474 
-488 RPGAGRS
+488 
-495 RSGSPGRYR
+495 
-504 RYTGGSRRG
+504 

>member
-37 QLTVVAPRI
+37 QLTVVAPCI

-93 TRRILVN
+93 ARRILVN

-105 AACGFYFPALVQRGR
+105 VACGFYFPALVQRGR

-186 AAAEAPRA
+186 AAAEAPPV
-194 PAAAWEN
+194 PAAAREN

-259 RSGRHSAPQAEI
+259 RSGQHSAPQAEI

-318 HHGGHRRPGRSGH
+318 ITAAIAVPAEAGIPVTHRGVSRAVHIITAH
-331 TGHAPGRQPR
+331 TQDETPDFSRWAALAADGTLVFLMGLQRLPQIA
-341 RTHHHGAHAG
+341 AG
-351 RNARFFPLGR
+351 LL
-361 AGGGWNAGLSDG
+361 AGGLPPQT
-373 PAAAAADRC
+373 PAAVLSGGNAPHPAAVRASLGEITDAA
-382 RAAGGRFAA
+382 RAAGVEA
-391 PNARGRAFGRQ
+391 PAVIVVGAGS
-402 RAAPGRCARKPWRD
+402 GM
-416 HRRRARGRRRSPGC
+416 GRRHSP
-430 DCRGRRAR
+430 A
-438 DGTAEFPIVNQQEKP
+438 
-453 LAGGKVP
+453 
-460 LSAALFFYTVTAAA
+460 
-474 GRFLYCRGCGSAAL
+474 
-488 RPGAGRS
+488 
-495 RSGSPGRYR
+495 
-504 RYTGGSRRG
+504 

>member
-1 MGWFPFFIQLEGA
+1 MGWFPFFVQLEGA

-37 QLTVVAPRI
+37 QLTVVAPCI

-186 AAAEAPRA
+186 AAAEAPHA
-194 PAAAWEN
+194 PAAAREN

-318 HHGGHRRPGRSGH
+318 ITAAIAVPAEAGIPVTHRGVSRAVHIITAH
-331 TGHAPGRQPR
+331 TQDETPDFSRWAALAADGTLVFLMGLQRLPQIA
-341 RTHHHGAHAG
+341 AG
-351 RNARFFPLGR
+351 LL
-361 AGGGWNAGLSDG
+361 AGGLPPQT
-373 PAAAAADRC
+373 PAAVLSGGNAPHPAAVRASLGEITDAA
-382 RAAGGRFAA
+382 RAAGVEA
-391 PNARGRAFGRQ
+391 PAVIVVGDVAGMELLN
-402 RAAPGRCARKPWRD
+402 
-416 HRRRARGRRRSPGC
+416 
-430 DCRGRRAR
+430 
-438 DGTAEFPIVNQQEKP
+438 FP
-453 LAGGKVP
+453 
-460 LSAALFFYTVTAAA
+460 S
-474 GRFLYCRGCGSAAL
+474 
-488 RPGAGRS
+488 
-495 RSGSPGRYR
+495 
-504 RYTGGSRRG
+504 

>member
-37 QLTVVAPRI
+37 QLTVVAPCI

-186 AAAEAPRA
+186 AAAEAPHA
-194 PAAAWEN
+194 PAAAREN

-246 TAPAGAERIYVGK
+246 IAPAGAERIYVGK

-304 ALQRAGIPFEVVPG
+304 ALQRAGILFEVVPG
-318 HHGGHRRPGRSGH
+318 ITAAIAVPAEAGIPVTHRGVSRAVHIITAH
-331 TGHAPGRQPR
+331 TQDETPDFSRWAALAADGTLVFLMGLQRLPQIA
-341 RTHHHGAHAG
+341 AG
-351 RNARFFPLGR
+351 LL
-361 AGGGWNAGLSDG
+361 AGGLPPQT
-373 PAAAAADRC
+373 PAAVLSGGNAPHPAAVRASLGEITDAA
-382 RAAGGRFAA
+382 RAAGVEA
-391 PNARGRAFGRQ
+391 PAVIVVGDVAGMELLN
-402 RAAPGRCARKPWRD
+402 
-416 HRRRARGRRRSPGC
+416 
-430 DCRGRRAR
+430 
-438 DGTAEFPIVNQQEKP
+438 FP
-453 LAGGKVP
+453 
-460 LSAALFFYTVTAAA
+460 S
-474 GRFLYCRGCGSAAL
+474 
-488 RPGAGRS
+488 
-495 RSGSPGRYR
+495 
-504 RYTGGSRRG
+504 